1 MQKLTEQQQRAA
13 VLLDKAVVDFQ
24 ENYKIDSQCYLRFN
38 FLELTDIL
46 YHPIMRDDYGTDT
59 HFENY
64 LKELYRISLV
74 RLSVLRS
81 KNFHNDF
88 TSLKLVTHLY
98 YIKSKKV
105 ESLFMYLKERFDK
118 KQ

>member
-13 VLLDKAVVDFQ
+13 VLLDKAVADFKLNYVRDFQ
-24 ENYKIDSQCYLRFN
+24 CHLRFS

-46 YHPIMRDDYGTDT
+46 YHPVMRDDYVIET

-81 KNFHNDF
+81 KTFHDDF
-88 TSLKLVTHLY
+88 ISLKLVTYLHF
-98 YIKSKKV
+98 IKSKKV
-105 ESLFMYLKERFDK
+105 ESLFLYLQERFDK
-118 KQ
+118 K

>member
-1 MQKLTEQQQRAA
+1 MQELTKQQQRAA
-13 VLLDKAVVDFQ
+13 VLLDKAAVDFQ
-24 ENYKIDSQCYLRFN
+24 ENYKKDSQCHLRFN

-46 YHPIMRDDYGTDT
+46 YHPIMRDGYVAET

-81 KNFHNDF
+81 KTFNDDF

-98 YIKSKKV
+98 FIKSKKV
-105 ESLFMYLKERFDK
+105 ESLFTYLRERFDI